1 MINVKILFLVRRFF
15 KFMMKEKT
23 RKFFAFAFYVSF
35 IAGLIEDLPWAL
47 EFICCIIREGSIIA
61 YLWCWGKMPK
71 RNRKRGKN
79 IIQEVRKIAK
89 EIVMFIP
96 FLLIS
101 ECVISF
107 IMIGEPANQTKIE
120 ESFYEALIFNSIY
133 VVIIGPIIEEFI
145 FRFLPYSFIK
155 NKKLYV
161 IVSAV
166 IFAAMHVIN
175 DSNPFYY
182 IWFYILG
189 ALYYSYRYYKTKDIW
204 VTISLH
210 SFNNL
215 IALFLFLF

>member
-1 MINVKILFLVRRFF
+1 
-15 KFMMKEKT
+15 
-23 RKFFAFAFYVSF
+23 
-35 IAGLIEDLPWAL
+35 
-47 EFICCIIREGSIIA
+47 
-61 YLWCWGKMPK
+61 
-71 RNRKRGKN
+71 
-79 IIQEVRKIAK
+79 
-89 EIVMFIP
+89 MFIP

-120 ESFYEALIFNSIY
+120 ESFYETLIFNSIY